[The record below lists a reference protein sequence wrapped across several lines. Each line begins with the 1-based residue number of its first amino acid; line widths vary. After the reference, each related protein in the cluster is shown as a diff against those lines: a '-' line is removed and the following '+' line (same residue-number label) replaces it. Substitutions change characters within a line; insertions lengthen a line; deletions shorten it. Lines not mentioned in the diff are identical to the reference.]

1 MRKLFSIL
9 IVITV
14 IAGFASAY
22 ERDTDTTIPQQPE
35 AAGDTGEGELVDLK
49 SDVVYPVKINEDSTV
64 YCLVGNFAAHHNGAV
79 IVCDSAVRYSDKR
92 IECFGNVLINK
103 NETYI
108 YGDRA
113 EYNGEINE
121 AQVYSKL
128 VKVVD
133 GDATLYTYKFKFD
146 TKLNIGEFDD
156 GGVVTNKDNM
166 LESDRG
172 YYYADTH
179 EVICVDNVEMA
190 NEQYEMDG
198 DSVIYNIETDRAQF
212 FSNTDIWNDK
222 GEYLYADRGS
232 YEKDSDKYVI
242 TENGYILTENQELWS
257 DSLDYYRERGYALL
271 KSNIQIDDQ
280 EHKTLAFGNW
290 GEYWKEPGD
299 AFLSKDP
306 AIVNYDLEQGDSL
319 FMRADSIFLYSRS
332 TQRDKEEAARAA
344 LIASMA
350 ANDSTAMAETARNDS
365 LPAKGK
371 RQQSEGQQGKAGGN
385 RLPSLN
391 NPIGT
396 GPLGANG
403 SEVAGPADS
412 LPAGETATPEDM
424 PVGAD
429 SLATESGIV
438 DSLDGGA
445 VDTLPVL
452 SKKEQRAKLREEARK
467 RREEI
472 KKEEARIRKIKLD
485 SIADVR
491 QAKKTALLDK
501 MAAREQ
507 ARADKRRARMLARLA
522 RKGIKVKPDT
532 VMLALADS
540 IMTAEGLFYD
550 SVANHRLDS
559 ILFATLDSLGEETL
573 ADTAVIDTQY
583 RLILGYRNVRIYRS
597 DFQSACDSMSSSTLD
612 SVIRL
617 YIEPVLWHEENQ
629 VTSTSMDIYTKN
641 QQLDHAEFID
651 NPMMVS
657 KIDTLHYNQVA
668 GKTMISYF
676 RNNEIYRDD
685 VNGNAQTIYYMQEDG
700 SPEVQGLMYIESA
713 DMTFYIEEKQ
723 ITGITYRGSPN
734 YIIYPMDK
742 IPETQPLFLQGFTW
756 QDERRPFQRD
766 VFDRTIR
773 PSLREAKTALPR
785 PTFPISEKMERYKRE
800 IIDRNEWYDRNDVLT
815 QEVIEWLESET
826 NWKEETEKGKRQREE
841 RMNR

>member
-49 SDVVYPVKINEDSTV
+49 SDVVYPVKINEDSTI

-290 GEYWKEPGD
+290 GE
-299 AFLSKDP
+299 
-306 AIVNYDLEQGDSL
+306 
-319 FMRADSIFLYSRS
+319 
-332 TQRDKEEAARAA
+332 
-344 LIASMA
+344 
-350 ANDSTAMAETARNDS
+350 
-365 LPAKGK
+365 
-371 RQQSEGQQGKAGGN
+371 
-385 RLPSLN
+385 
-391 NPIGT
+391 
-396 GPLGANG
+396 
-403 SEVAGPADS
+403 
-412 LPAGETATPEDM
+412 
-424 PVGAD
+424 
-429 SLATESGIV
+429 
-438 DSLDGGA
+438 
-445 VDTLPVL
+445 
-452 SKKEQRAKLREEARK
+452 
-467 RREEI
+467 
-472 KKEEARIRKIKLD
+472 
-485 SIADVR
+485 
-491 QAKKTALLDK
+491 
-501 MAAREQ
+501 
-507 ARADKRRARMLARLA
+507 
-522 RKGIKVKPDT
+522 
-532 VMLALADS
+532 
-540 IMTAEGLFYD
+540 
-550 SVANHRLDS
+550 
-559 ILFATLDSLGEETL
+559 
-573 ADTAVIDTQY
+573 
-583 RLILGYRNVRIYRS
+583 
-597 DFQSACDSMSSSTLD
+597 
-612 SVIRL
+612 
-617 YIEPVLWHEENQ
+617 
-629 VTSTSMDIYTKN
+629 
-641 QQLDHAEFID
+641 
-651 NPMMVS
+651 
-657 KIDTLHYNQVA
+657 
-668 GKTMISYF
+668 
-676 RNNEIYRDD
+676 
-685 VNGNAQTIYYMQEDG
+685 
-700 SPEVQGLMYIESA
+700 
-713 DMTFYIEEKQ
+713 
-723 ITGITYRGSPN
+723 
-734 YIIYPMDK
+734 
-742 IPETQPLFLQGFTW
+742 
-756 QDERRPFQRD
+756 
-766 VFDRTIR
+766 
-773 PSLREAKTALPR
+773 
-785 PTFPISEKMERYKRE
+785 
-800 IIDRNEWYDRNDVLT
+800 
-815 QEVIEWLESET
+815 
-826 NWKEETEKGKRQREE
+826 
-841 RMNR
+841 

>member
-1 MRKLFSIL
+1 MRKLLSIL

-14 IAGFASAY
+14 VAGFASAY
-22 ERDTDTTIPQQPE
+22 EHDTDTSQQPQTATQTTE
-35 AAGDTGEGELVDLK
+35 GDGELVDLK
-49 SDVVYPVKINEDSTV
+49 SDVVYPYDINPDSTV

-128 VKVVD
+128 FKV
-133 GDATLYTYKFKFD
+133 DAGAAAIYTYKFKFD
-146 TKLNIGEFDD
+146 TRLNIGEFDN
-156 GGVVTNKDNM
+156 GGVVTNKENM

-179 EVICVDNVEMA
+179 EVICVDNVEMT
-190 NEQYEMDG
+190 NNQYEMSG

-212 FSNTDIWNDK
+212 FTNTDIWNDK

-257 DSLDYYRERGYALL
+257 DSLDYYRDRGYAQL

-306 AIVNYDLEQGDSL
+306 AIISYDLEQGDSL

-344 LIASMA
+344 ELARRAAS
-350 ANDSTAMAETARNDS
+350 DSTAMAATTAADSLPKRTNTEHAGRVPEGRPTGNKTLTPGNNMNPIGAQPADNMALPGLNDS
-365 LPAKGK
+365 LPG
-371 RQQSEGQQGKAGGN
+371 
-385 RLPSLN
+385 
-391 NPIGT
+391 
-396 GPLGANG
+396 GPL
-403 SEVAGPADS
+403 AGTDE
-412 LPAGETATPEDM
+412 GI
-424 PVGAD
+424 VGAD
-429 SLATESGIV
+429 SLSA
-438 DSLDGGA
+438 DSLATDSLSN
-445 VDTLPVL
+445 DSLPVL
-452 SKKEQRAKLREEARK
+452 SKKEMRAKLREEAKK

-472 KKEEARIRKIKLD
+472 KKEEAKIRSAKLD

-491 QAKKTALLDK
+491 QAKKTAMLDR
-501 MAAREQ
+501 MAAKEQ
-507 ARADKRRARMLARLA
+507 ERADKRRARMLARLA

-532 VMLALADS
+532 VLLARADS
-540 IMTAEGLFYD
+540 TIMAELMLSD
-550 SVANHRLDS
+550 SLAHHSLDS
-559 ILFATLDSLGEETL
+559 ILYKALDSLIEDGVI
-573 ADTAVIDTQY
+573 DTAVIDTQY
-583 RLILGYRNVRIYRS
+583 RLILGYRDVRIYRS
-597 DFQSACDSMSSSTLD
+597 DFQSVCDSMSSSTLD

-617 YIEPVLWHEENQ
+617 YIEPVLWHEQNQ
-629 VTSTSMDIYTKN
+629 VTSTSMNIYTRN
-641 QQLDHAEFID
+641 EQLDYAEFVEH
-651 NPMMVS
+651 PMMIAQ
-657 KIDTLHYNQVA
+657 IDTLHYNQVA
-668 GKTMISYF
+668 GKTMMSYF

-685 VNGNAQTIYYMQEDG
+685 VDGNAQTIYYMQEDG

-723 ITGITYRGSPN
+723 ITGITYRGNPN
-734 YIIYPMDK
+734 YVIYPMDK
-742 IPETQPLFLQGFTW
+742 IPETQPLFLEGFTW
-756 QDERRPFQRD
+756 QDERRPFQHD

-773 PSLREAKTALPR
+773 PSLREVKEALPR
-785 PTFPISEKMERYKRE
+785 PTFPISERLNEYKRR
-800 IIDRNEWYDRNDVLT
+800 IIERDEWYDRNDVLT
-815 QEVIEWLESET
+815 PEVIEWLEAET
-826 NWKEETEKGKRQREE
+826 DWKEQTEKGRQQREE
-841 RMNR
+841 RMNRQ

>member
-344 LIASMA
+344 LLASMA

-371 RQQSEGQQGKAGGN
+371 RQQSEGQQGKTGGN

-396 GPLGANG
+396 GPLGAND

-412 LPAGETATPEDM
+412 LPAGETATPENM
-424 PVGAD
+424 PVGTD

-685 VNGNAQTIYYMQEDG
+685 VNGNAQTIYYMQEEG

-756 QDERRPFQRD
+756 QDERRPFQHD

-800 IIDRNEWYDRNDVLT
+800 IIERNEWYDRNDVLT

>member
-344 LIASMA
+344 LLASMA

-371 RQQSEGQQGKAGGN
+371 RQQSEGQQGKTGGN

-403 SEVAGPADS
+403 SDVAGPADS
-412 LPAGETATPEDM
+412 LPAGETATPEDI

-429 SLATESGIV
+429 SLTTESGIV

-472 KKEEARIRKIKLD
+472 KKEEAKIRKIKLD

-559 ILFATLDSLGEETL
+559 ILFAMLDSLGEETL
-573 ADTAVIDTQY
+573 ADTAVTDTQY

-800 IIDRNEWYDRNDVLT
+800 IIERNEWYDRNDVLT

>member
-1 MRKLFSIL
+1 
-9 IVITV
+9 
-14 IAGFASAY
+14 
-22 ERDTDTTIPQQPE
+22 
-35 AAGDTGEGELVDLK
+35 
-49 SDVVYPVKINEDSTV
+49 
-64 YCLVGNFAAHHNGAV
+64 
-79 IVCDSAVRYSDKR
+79 
-92 IECFGNVLINK
+92 
-103 NETYI
+103 
-108 YGDRA
+108 
-113 EYNGEINE
+113 
-121 AQVYSKL
+121 
-128 VKVVD
+128 
-133 GDATLYTYKFKFD
+133 
-146 TKLNIGEFDD
+146 
-156 GGVVTNKDNM
+156 
-166 LESDRG
+166 
-172 YYYADTH
+172 
-179 EVICVDNVEMA
+179 
-190 NEQYEMDG
+190 
-198 DSVIYNIETDRAQF
+198 
-212 FSNTDIWNDK
+212 
-222 GEYLYADRGS
+222 
-232 YEKDSDKYVI
+232 
-242 TENGYILTENQELWS
+242 
-257 DSLDYYRERGYALL
+257 
-271 KSNIQIDDQ
+271 
-280 EHKTLAFGNW
+280 
-290 GEYWKEPGD
+290 
-299 AFLSKDP
+299 
-306 AIVNYDLEQGDSL
+306 
-319 FMRADSIFLYSRS
+319 
-332 TQRDKEEAARAA
+332 
-344 LIASMA
+344 
-350 ANDSTAMAETARNDS
+350 
-365 LPAKGK
+365 
-371 RQQSEGQQGKAGGN
+371 
-385 RLPSLN
+385 
-391 NPIGT
+391 
-396 GPLGANG
+396 
-403 SEVAGPADS
+403 
-412 LPAGETATPEDM
+412 
-424 PVGAD
+424 
-429 SLATESGIV
+429 
-438 DSLDGGA
+438 
-445 VDTLPVL
+445 
-452 SKKEQRAKLREEARK
+452 
-467 RREEI
+467 
-472 KKEEARIRKIKLD
+472 
-485 SIADVR
+485 
-491 QAKKTALLDK
+491 
-501 MAAREQ
+501 
-507 ARADKRRARMLARLA
+507 MLARLA

-800 IIDRNEWYDRNDVLT
+800 IIERNEWYDRNDVLT